1 MTNVSA
7 RHKRCILSLTMTLIV
22 CYAVEF
28 RGPRSN
34 RADSDNTSVNT
45 ITINAD
51 EQRTLNILKIKEGD
65 ELGSW
70 ELFDW
75 KYPTTDNEEKQFI
88 CEMTTFK
95 SSSGKEAKMCVH
107 AFEDI
112 ISDSIR
118 RDGNWRDCN
127 VLSELWNEQKKK
139 NATDDPL
146 LDYYYVDIGMNIGSC
161 VMEMLLET
169 DAKIIAFEP
178 HPLNLYNLKKTI
190 SQLDKSYQDRLLLF
204 PIGLGNVTS
213 TSTIY
218 SASNNMGN
226 SVIGKI
232 IKDGKSLG
240 QKFDAKYQFIIF
252 VERLDS
258 ILESNNIHNIRLMK
272 MDAQGFECKILE
284 GMGSN
289 LASKITMVKFEYAGQ
304 HLLGQGCTDFLQRMN
319 AYQFSI
325 YTHYRGGGN
334 FTSWIDDGEK
344 TSLGRVGSDLNLD
357 LFAVQAE
364 YGHYHQSVWKLQSSG
379 IVPKV

>member
-7 RHKRCILSLTMTLIV
+7 RHKRCILSLAITLIV

-28 RGPRSN
+28 RGPRRN
-34 RADSDNTSVNT
+34 KADSDN
-45 ITINAD
+45 ININDAA
-51 EQRTLNILKIKEGD
+51 EQLTHNILKRKEGD

-70 ELFDW
+70 ELVDW
-75 KYPTTDNEEKQFI
+75 QYPTTDNEEKLFN

-118 RDGNWRDCN
+118 RDGNWKDCN
-127 VLSELWNEQKKK
+127 VLSELWNEQKK

-178 HPLNLYNLKKTI
+178 HPLNLYNLKKTV

-204 PIGLGNVTS
+204 PIGLGNATS

-232 IKDGKSLG
+232 IQDGKSLT
-240 QKFDAKYQFIIF
+240 QIFDEKYQFIIF

-289 LASKITMVKFEYAGQ
+289 LASKITMVKFEYAGK
-304 HLLGQGCTDFLQRMN
+304 HS
-319 AYQFSI
+319 YKS
-325 YTHYRGGGN
+325 
-334 FTSWIDDGEK
+334 
-344 TSLGRVGSDLNLD
+344 
-357 LFAVQAE
+357 
-364 YGHYHQSVWKLQSSG
+364 KLCF
-379 IVPKV
+379 